1 LKVTEQKIEQA
12 IWKSCYNG
20 ILAKTIHKTGDAHMV
35 KRQKKNNKKK
45 CSSKGFRANRYNV
58 AYAVKAKILN
68 SNSLGI

>member
-1 LKVTEQKIEQA
+1 M
-12 IWKSCYNG
+12 
-20 ILAKTIHKTGDAHMV
+20 LAKTIHKTGGAHMV

-58 AYAVKAKILN
+58 AYAVKIEILN